1 MTERP
6 YYIQEMPDIIV
17 QNGEYTLIVQEPL
30 ELKIYGKETQIK
42 HIPLGI
48 YIQSN
53 TKTITLGE
61 TDFKIEFSTTENDSR
76 FLVEHDH
83 NIVLGPNEKK
93 KILKYVVSKFIDKTH
108 LVDDYSKKEDFYDEG
123 NIPVPSM
130 AQILKSKEEEEIE
143 N

>member
-1 MTERP
+1 MSDRP
-6 YYIQEMPDIIV
+6 YYIQEVPDIIV

-42 HIPLGI
+42 YIPLGI
-48 YIQSN
+48 YIQN
-53 TKTITLGE
+53 NIKTITLGE

-108 LVDDYSKKEDFYDEG
+108 LVDDYSKKEDFYDEC

-130 AQILKSKEEEEIE
+130 AQILKSKEEEIE

>member
-1 MTERP
+1 MSDRP
-6 YYIQEMPDIIV
+6 YYIQEVPDIIV

-42 HIPLGI
+42 YIPLGI
-48 YIQSN
+48 YIQN
-53 TKTITLGE
+53 NIKTITLGE

-93 KILKYVVSKFIDKTH
+93 K
-108 LVDDYSKKEDFYDEG
+108 
-123 NIPVPSM
+123 NI
-130 AQILKSKEEEEIE
+130 EICCF
-143 N
+143 